1 MDKRTVLFVDDEER
15 ILNSLKRSLMDE
27 PYETLFAN
35 SGSQALEILE
45 QEQVH
50 VIVSDLCMPEMG
62 GLELLRIVKDGYPHI
77 IRLVLS
83 GNTDRELLLSAIN
96 QGEISRFI
104 PKPWESNEEFK
115 TIVRQAIEYYDL
127 HSERAMLMTYFEQ
140 LVDGNEPN
148 EINLR
153 LIKTLISNRKRHLYD
168 WSMQFHSVYED

>member
-1 MDKRTVLFVDDEER
+1 VDDEER
-15 ILNSLKRSLMDE
+15 ILNSLRRSLLGE

-45 QEQVH
+45 QEEVH

-83 GNTDRELLLSAIN
+83 GNTDRELLLNAIN
-96 QGEISRFI
+96 HGEISRFI

-140 LVDGNEPN
+140 LVDGNEPDEVN
-148 EINLR
+148 FR
-153 LIKTLISNRKRHLYD
+153 LIKTLISERKRR
-168 WSMQFHSVYED
+168 MYEWRQKCNVASQS

>member
-1 MDKRTVLFVDDEER
+1 MRLR
-15 ILNSLKRSLMDE
+15 QSNLRRSLLDE
-27 PYETLFAN
+27 LYETLFAN

-45 QEQVH
+45 QEEVH

-83 GNTDRELLLSAIN
+83 GNTDRELLLNAIN

-127 HSERAMLMTYFEQ
+127 HNKRDRLPAEVERL
-140 LVDGNEPN
+140 
-148 EINLR
+148 
-153 LIKTLISNRKRHLYD
+153 
-168 WSMQFHSVYED
+168 